1 MSTSKMKFKT
11 ELSQLMDIII
21 HSLYSHREIF
31 LRELI
36 SNASDA
42 IDKVRF
48 HALTEK
54 GLLTEGEEL
63 TISIVPDAEA
73 GTLTLRDN
81 GIGMDRES
89 IVHNLGTI
97 ARSGTKEFVEQL
109 AKNKDASPELIGQFG
124 VGFYSAFMVAE
135 EVTVRSLTP
144 GGEAVEWSS
153 TGKGSFAVKDCDKE
167 DRGTEI
173 VLQLRED
180 CKEYMDE
187 WRLRDLVKRFS
198 DFIEH
203 PVTLTT
209 TKPVEDEAG
218 KTSEDEESSSETKT
232 ETINSQKAI
241 WLRAKKDVTDEEHTE
256 FYRHISHDYNEP
268 LSHIQYAAEGAL
280 EFKALLY
287 LPSKR
292 PQDYYMSEPKP
303 RLHLYVKRVYITDA
317 CESLL
322 PGYLR
327 FVKGVVD
334 SADLPLNVSREL
346 LQDNPMVGKIR
357 SNLVKRILSALE
369 KMKKKEYDKYVEFFQ
384 QFGGTLKEGVSQ
396 DFANRDRL
404 ASLILCESTRT
415 EPGKYLSLDDYV
427 EQMSEGQTE
436 ILYLCGDDMGV
447 LRSSPYLEGCKAK
460 GLDVLLLNE
469 PIDPFFCEG
478 LSEYKEKKLK
488 AVDAGGSDDES
499 EIPEE
504 TTKAYSSLM
513 ETLDGMFDELKSL
526 RLSTRLKESA
536 ACLVAGNE
544 HMNAQMERIMRQMSG
559 GEAPAM
565 ERILELNPEHP
576 AVKHLLALHDA
587 NAENKAVE
595 LLGRVFY
602 DQALIAEGSRIKDP
616 TAFAQRINELAAG
629 FGS

>member
-1 MSTSKMKFKT
+1 MSTSKLKFKT

-48 HALTEK
+48 KALTEK
-54 GLLTEGEEL
+54 GLIGEGEEL
-63 TISIVPDAEA
+63 SITIVPDAEA
-73 GTLTLRDN
+73 GTLTLIDN

-89 IVHNLGTI
+89 IVENLGTI
-97 ARSGTKEFVEQL
+97 ARSGTKEFLEQL
-109 AKNKDASPELIGQFG
+109 AKSKESSPELIGQFG
-124 VGFYSAFMVAE
+124 VGFYSSFMVAE
-135 EVTVRSLTP
+135 EVTVRSLTA

-153 TGKGSFAVKDCDKE
+153 TGEGTFTVKECDKSE
-167 DRGTEI
+167 RGTEI
-173 VLQLRED
+173 TLKIRED
-180 CKEYMDE
+180 CKEYMDDY
-187 WRLRDLVKRFS
+187 RLRDLVKRFS

-203 PVTLTT
+203 PVMLTT
-209 TKPVEDEAG
+209 TA
-218 KTSEDEESSSETKT
+218 TSEDEDGKASSETKT
-232 ETINSQKAI
+232 EKVNSQKAI

-268 LSHIQYAAEGAL
+268 LAHIQYAAEGAL
-280 EFKALLY
+280 EFKSLLY

-292 PQDYYMSEPKP
+292 PQDYYMAEPKP

-346 LQDNPMVGKIR
+346 LQDNPMIGKIR
-357 SNLVKRILSALE
+357 SNLVKRVLSTLE

-404 ASLILCESTRT
+404 AGLILCESTRT
-415 EPGKYLSLDDYV
+415 EPGKYLTLDDYV
-427 EQMSEGQTE
+427 EQMGEEQSE

-447 LRSSPYLEGCKAK
+447 LRSSPYLEACRAK
-460 GLDVLLLNE
+460 GQDVLLLNE

-488 AVDAGGSDDES
+488 AVDAGSSDDES
-499 EIPEE
+499 EIPEA
-504 TTKAYSSLM
+504 TTKAFSGLL
-513 ETLDGMFDELKSL
+513 EKLDGIFDELKSV

-536 ACLVAGNE
+536 ACLVAGND

-559 GEAPAM
+559 GDAPVM

-576 AVKHLLALHDA
+576 AVQHMLALHDA
-587 NAENKAVE
+587 NGDSPAVE

-602 DQALIAEGSRIKDP
+602 DQALVAEGSRIKDP
-616 TAFAQRINELAAG
+616 TAFAKRINELATA
-629 FGS
+629 FAS

>member
-42 IDKVRF
+42 IDKARF
-48 HALTEK
+48 KALTDS
-54 GLLTEGEEL
+54 GLIAEGEEL
-63 TISIVPDAEA
+63 CITIVPDAAA
-73 GTLTLRDN
+73 GTLTLTDN
-81 GIGMDRES
+81 GIGMDRDA
-89 IVHNLGTI
+89 VVNDLGTI
-97 ARSGTKEFVEQL
+97 ARSGTKEFLEQL
-109 AKNKDASPELIGQFG
+109 KKSKETSPELIGQFG

-135 EVTVRSLTP
+135 KVTVRSLTH
-144 GGEAVEWSS
+144 GADAVEWSS
-153 TGKGSFAVKDCDKE
+153 TGEGTFTVKECDKSE
-167 DRGTEI
+167 RGTEI
-173 VLQLRED
+173 TLQLRED

-203 PVTLTT
+203 PVQLTT
-209 TKPVEDEAG
+209 TAPTKDDEG
-218 KTSEDEESSSETKT
+218 KETGETETKT
-232 ETINSQKAI
+232 ETINTQKAI
-241 WLRAKKDVTDEEHTE
+241 WLRPKADVSEDEHKE

-268 LSHIQYAAEGAL
+268 LAHIQYAAEGAL
-280 EFKALLY
+280 EFKSLLY

-292 PQDYYMSEPKP
+292 PQDYYMAEPKP

-346 LQDNPMVGKIR
+346 LQDNPMIGKIR
-357 SNLVKRILSALE
+357 ANLVKRILSTLE

-396 DFANRDRL
+396 DFDNRDRL

-427 EQMSEGQTE
+427 EQMGEDQSE

-447 LRSSPYLEGCKAK
+447 LRSSPYLEACRAK
-460 GLDVLLLNE
+460 GQDVLLLAE

-488 AVDAGGSDDES
+488 AVDAGDLDDGT

-504 TTKAYSSLM
+504 TTKAFSGLL
-513 ETLDGMFDELKSL
+513 EKLDGLFDELKSV
-526 RLSTRLKESA
+526 RLSTRLKQSA
-536 ACLVAGNE
+536 ACLVAGND

-565 ERILELNPEHP
+565 ERILELNPEHA
-576 AVKHLLALHDA
+576 AVKHLLELHDA
-587 NAENKAVE
+587 DAASPAVE

-616 TAFAQRINELAAG
+616 SAFAQRINELAAG